1 VAPPRQR
8 LANLAG
14 PDQPTLHSAEDTTMS
29 TPTQTADT
37 ASSTASAAVAAAA
50 AASPISWFE
59 IPALDLD
66 RAQRFYE
73 ALLDTQLR
81 REPMGPAKALAVFP
95 YAQPGVGGCLM
106 AGDGVARPAADGAL
120 IYLDAGPA
128 LDPVLARV
136 AGLGGRITTPRV
148 DLPDGMGC
156 FAHVLDSEGNRVGL
170 HAMG

>member
-1 VAPPRQR
+1 
-8 LANLAG
+8 
-14 PDQPTLHSAEDTTMS
+14 MS

-37 ASSTASAAVAAAA
+37 TIATAAASIAATAAA

-59 IPALDLD
+59 IPAPALDLD

-73 ALLDTQLR
+73 ALLATQLR

-95 YAQPGVGGCLM
+95 YAQSGVGGCLM
-106 AGDGVARPAADGAL
+106 AGNGVARPAADGAL
-120 IYLDAGPA
+120 VYLDAGPA

-156 FAHVLDSEGNRVGL
+156 YAHVLDSEGNRVGL
-170 HAMG
+170 HAMA